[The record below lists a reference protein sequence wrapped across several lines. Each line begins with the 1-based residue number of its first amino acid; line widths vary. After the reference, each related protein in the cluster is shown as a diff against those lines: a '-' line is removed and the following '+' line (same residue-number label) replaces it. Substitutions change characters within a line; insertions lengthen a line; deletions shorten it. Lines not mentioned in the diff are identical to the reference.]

1 MHTVGI
7 STGQDISEKKEGP
20 KFFQEMMATLFA
32 KLLKNRNPQ
41 FKNLNKSQ
49 VQETLKINT
58 PRHNIIK
65 FLKVSD
71 RKSLKQPEENT
82 SLN

>member
-7 STGQDISEKKEGP
+7 STGWDMSEKKEGP
-20 KFFQEMMATLFA
+20 KCFQEMMATLLA

-58 PRHNIIK
+58 PRHNIIR

-71 RKSLKQPEENT
+71 RKSLKQPEEKT

>member
-1 MHTVGI
+1 
-7 STGQDISEKKEGP
+7 
-20 KFFQEMMATLFA
+20 MMVTMFA
-32 KLLKNRNPQ
+32 KLLKNRNPP
-41 FKNLNKSQ
+41 FRISINLRI
-49 VQETLKINT
+49 QETLKINT

-71 RKSLKQPEENT
+71 RKSLKQPEEKT